1 MDNRR
6 CRDEIGRGPGRHR
19 AGEPMVGDVRTVQEE
34 QIVGALSDAR
44 EGFVGIIG
52 MELDPAALAEQ
63 RRADRAATIEIEA
76 GGRGVDGPIDQSGRG
91 RHRSGSHRQ
100 I

>member
-1 MDNRR
+1 
-6 CRDEIGRGPGRHR
+6 
-19 AGEPMVGDVRTVQEE
+19 
-34 QIVGALSDAR
+34 
-44 EGFVGIIG
+44 
-52 MELDPAALAEQ
+52 LAEQ